1 MVTAGQHDVVA
12 PTADNLLT
20 LITSN
25 GGLAPNGR
33 LAVQAKLVGKPVA
46 VPGSVVSSSPAASSD
61 WAVTVPPVDWPSCGH
76 WPPSSSWSGAALAVW
91 RWRRPVLI
99 YVFAA
104 PIVVACGLLA
114 CESLARALP
123 ATF

>member
-1 MVTAGQHDVVA
+1 MVTAGQHDVVEA
-12 PTADNLLT
+12 TADNRLT
-20 LITSN
+20 LVTSN

-33 LAVQAKLVGKPVA
+33 LVVQAKLVGKPVDIPGRVA
-46 VPGSVVSSSPAASSD
+46 VPRGELGLGGD
-61 WAVTVPPVDWPSCGH
+61 
-76 WPPSSSWSGAALAVW
+76 GAAGGLAGLWSLATIVLLVGAAFAVW
-91 RWRRPVLI
+91 RWRRPVLV

-104 PIVVACGLLA
+104 PVVVACGLLA